1 MENKIHDVNKLFAVH
16 SLSTYYLKVENYC
29 LYQTF
34 SRLLGMC
41 SFQPSLVPCTGGTF
55 EEDTPA
61 VVEGS
66 IDCVR
71 GSFVGGILRG
81 RVEGVD
87 EGVEQSLQ
95 D

>member
-1 MENKIHDVNKLFAVH
+1 
-16 SLSTYYLKVENYC
+16 
-29 LYQTF
+29 
-34 SRLLGMC
+34 MC

-55 EEDTPA
+55 EEDSPA

-66 IDCVR
+66 ID
-71 GSFVGGILRG
+71 FVGGILRG